1 MRVILGP
8 YWNVLVVLL
17 PVFVVVVVGGGGG
30 SGGFDTSGFDLE
42 KCFRPPI
49 PNESTEDVTEESTS
63 SDSNSGEAEYIVY
76 VFG

>member
-1 MRVILGP
+1 MRVTLGP
-8 YWNVLVVLL
+8 YWNVVVVLL
-17 PVFVVVVVGGGGG
+17 PVFVVAVVGGGG

-49 PNESTEDVTEESTS
+49 PKESTEGVKHESTS